1 MMLADKISSQHP
13 LILVGV
19 NHKYAPIEIR
29 ERLAVNAEHCPETLH
44 EIVERLPGSCACS
57 GSTAST
63 EAVLV
68 STCNRTEIY
77 AITTDLC
84 QAEASLKQFLAARA
98 RLAPEALDRLAYTEC
113 NQAAVIHLMQVA
125 AGLDSLVKGENEI
138 LGQIKDASQLAQQAG
153 TSGPLLSALF
163 RFAIQAGKEVRSQ
176 TEIGRTSHSVA
187 TVVVELAQEQLGPL
201 DRHTALLLGAGKIS
215 GMAARELV
223 KAGLRCVLVANRTYE
238 RAQKLA
244 SALGEAHASAVHF
257 DALPGSLVEADIVIC
272 STGAPHTVLHTGM
285 VQQAMEKR
293 PGRPLLV
300 ADLAVPRDADPEIG
314 KLPGVALADID
325 DLETLAQSRY
335 PLTAAC
341 LATAQEICS
350 RTATEFW
357 EWLSARQRVPIIQ
370 ALRSKANQICE
381 AEVEQTLRRLN
392 PELDANQQQAIRVM
406 AQAIVNK
413 LLHEPI
419 NAIKDPP
426 EDVSTEAYLE
436 WVQVFYG
443 LKTPESPA

>member
-1 MMLADKISSQHP
+1 VS
-13 LILVGV
+13 
-19 NHKYAPIEIR
+19 
-29 ERLAVNAEHCPETLH
+29 AEHCPQALL
-44 EIVERLPGSCACS
+44 EIVARLSDTCGCS
-57 GSTAST
+57 ESGTSTD
-63 EAVLV
+63 AVLI

-77 AITTDLC
+77 AITGDLC
-84 QAEASLKQFLAARA
+84 RAEANLKQFLAAHA
-98 RLAPEALDRLAYTEC
+98 RLSPEALDRLVYADC
-113 NQAAVIHLMQVA
+113 NQAAVLHLMQVA

-138 LGQIKDASQLAQQAG
+138 LGQIKDAALNAQQAG

-176 TEIGRTSHSVA
+176 TEIGQTGHSVA

-223 KAGLRCVLVANRTYE
+223 KAGLRCVLVANRTHE

-244 SALGEAHASAVHF
+244 GTLGQAHASAVHF
-257 DALPGSLVEADIVIC
+257 DALPGSLIEADIVIC

-285 VQQAMEKR
+285 VQLAMEQR

-314 KLPGVALADID
+314 KLPGVILADID
-325 DLETLAQSRY
+325 DLETLAQDRY

-350 RTATEFW
+350 RTAAEFW
-357 EWLSARQRVPIIQ
+357 DWLSARQRVPIIQ

-381 AEVEQTLRRLN
+381 AELEHTLRRLS
-392 PELDANQQQAIRVM
+392 PELDACQQQAIRVM

-419 NAIKDPP
+419 NAIKAPP
-426 EDVSTEAYLE
+426 EDVSTQAYLE
-436 WVQVFYG
+436 WVQALYG
-443 LKTPESPA
+443 LKSPESPA